1 MFTISRDKKVLKIWS
16 IFDKNWAIERVLK
29 KITSL
34 SWFLPD
40 QIFDASAFFYFGTET
55 YVVPPWKLFKTD
67 QKCACSNFCHV
78 TQLKTCL
85 LHFFKHFSNE
95 NSIKLQK
102 IPKTNANC
110 DEICILSGFGPNTE
124 TVRNFYR
131 QLNKKKMAN
140 CEIDKRFEDFK
151 KL

>member
-1 MFTISRDKKVLKIWS
+1 MFTVSRDKKVLKIWS
-16 IFDKNWAIERVLK
+16 ILIKIEGLREFWK
-29 KITSL
+29 KLLVSADFYRTR
-34 SWFLPD
+34 FLTL
-40 QIFDASAFFYFGTET
+40 QRFFYFGTET

-85 LHFFKHFSNE
+85 LQFSKHFSNE

-110 DEICILSGFGPNTE
+110 DEICLLSGFGPNTL

-131 QLNKKKMAN
+131 QLIKKIMAN
-140 CEIDKRFEDFK
+140 CETNKRFEDFK